1 MYTKISYIKVHKI
14 RNFKLGKS
22 LYIAKM
28 CQNLIPVK
36 KNQAMIN
43 SPFSNLA
50 IKTKYMPEKLDDVLY
65 WP

>member
-36 KNQAMIN
+36 K
-43 SPFSNLA
+43 
-50 IKTKYMPEKLDDVLY
+50 IKPYD
-65 WP
+65 